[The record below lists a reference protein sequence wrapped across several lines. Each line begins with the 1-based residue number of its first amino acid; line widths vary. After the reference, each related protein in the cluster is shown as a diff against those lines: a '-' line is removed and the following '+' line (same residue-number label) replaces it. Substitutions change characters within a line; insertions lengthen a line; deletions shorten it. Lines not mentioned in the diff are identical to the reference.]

1 VVREKAVQAE
11 AFTQDDAN
19 RTHSKLAAY
28 RRK

>member
-1 VVREKAVQAE
+1 VREKAAQAGT
-11 AFTQDDAN
+11 FTQEEAN